1 MDQESWQ
8 RSEDL
13 IYEIEESLDKL
24 LDSPELEEL
33 RSKMAE
39 LGKRLGERYGIS
51 LSCILD
57 VIDWREDRSLPLLN
71 TGISANET
79 GNTNRTWNDAS
90 FQRYVVN
97 GEIQIVPHDH
107 CPGCWGDW
115 LFKTENTKCPECG
128 IELGKECKI
137 LLDTDECPHCE
148 KGKLS
153 MNDTKCD
160 QCGYSID
167 PKYVVWG

>member
-1 MDQESWQ
+1 MDQETWK

-33 RSKMAE
+33 RSKVAE
-39 LGKRLGERYGIS
+39 LGKRLGERYSVGLNCIVDIMDWEKDQS
-51 LSCILD
+51 LQ
-57 VIDWREDRSLPLLN
+57 LLN
-71 TGISANET
+71 TGISTNDT
-79 GNTNRTWNDAS
+79 GDTGRTWNSAT

-107 CPGCWGDW
+107 CPSCWGDW
-115 LFKTENTKCPECG
+115 LFKTENTICPECG
-128 IELGKECKI
+128 IVMGKECKI
-137 LLDTDECPHCE
+137 LLDSDECPHCE

-153 MNDTKCD
+153 MSDAQCD
-160 QCGYSID
+160 QCGFSID
-167 PKYVVWG
+167 PRFVVWG